1 MKNRIRLGE
10 ILAIAALFAISG
22 ALRAQTQENSGP
34 GTENE
39 QTAPTSSSPFHFDTK
54 NIQFSGFGTL
64 GIIYTH
70 DKEVRYIRPSTN
82 HPGHENP
89 DLGPDTALGVQA
101 NVALGSRASLVLQA
115 VSRESALGSYEPRAS
130 LAFLSYAFTPNITV
144 RAGRLR
150 TPFFMLS
157 ESIDINYA
165 NPWIR
170 PPSEIYSMFPFS
182 ELNGIDLLLTF
193 STGGFDIELHPYYGT
208 SDLPIYQDGKGH
220 LKNVQGLNV
229 TATRGHLT
237 LFAGYGRANFS
248 LKWRGQDFQTLSQY
262 LQYPL
267 VSNGSD
273 ILRDLSGSDGKGH
286 FSVAGI
292 QWDDGK
298 WQFVGEYNRLRA
310 NRYAHDA
317 HAWELTA
324 GRRFGE
330 FMPYITLASHTED
343 KPITTK
349 RVALAMPIP
358 GVGEQLNEAVDA
370 FLASRNLSQSSATLG
385 LRWDFYKNTAFK
397 LELTHARIHNRS
409 WGSFFPEDPD
419 DPPATLNKHMWKRS
433 VNTLGVSVD
442 VTF

>member
-1 MKNRIRLGE
+1 LKNRVRLRE
-10 ILAIAALFAISG
+10 IFAVCALLTASG
-22 ALRAQTQENSGP
+22 TLRAQTPENDTP
-34 GTENE
+34 GHG
-39 QTAPTSSSPFHFDTK
+39 QSAPVSSSPFRFDTG

-64 GIIYTH
+64 GMIYTH
-70 DKEVRYIRPSTN
+70 DKELRYIRPSTN

-89 DLGPDTALGVQA
+89 DLGPDAVLGVQA
-101 NVALGSRASLVLQA
+101 NVALGSNASLVLQA
-115 VSRESALGSYEPRAS
+115 ISRESTLGSYKPRAS
-130 LAFLSYAFTPNITV
+130 LAFLSYAFTPNVTV

-182 ELNGIDLLLTF
+182 ELDGIDLLLTF
-193 STGGFDIELHPYYGT
+193 GGIGGFDIELHPYYGT
-208 SDLPIYQDGKGH
+208 SNLPIYQDGKGH
-220 LKNVQGLNV
+220 LKNVRGLNI

-237 LFAGYGRANFS
+237 LFAGHGQTNFS
-248 LKWRGQDFQTLSQY
+248 LKWRGRDFQMLSQY
-262 LQYPL
+262 LQPPL
-267 VSNGSD
+267 VLNGDD
-273 ILRDLSGSDGKGH
+273 ILQDLSGSDGKGR

-298 WQFVGEYNRLRA
+298 WQFIGEYNRLRA
-310 NRYAHDA
+310 NRYTHHA

-330 FMPYITLASHTED
+330 FMPYITIASHTED
-343 KPITTK
+343 QPITTK
-349 RVALAMPIP
+349 RAALAMPIP
-358 GVGEQLNEAVDA
+358 GVGEQLDEALDT
-370 FLASRNLSQSSATLG
+370 FLAARNLSQSSATLG
-385 LRWDFYKNTAFK
+385 LRWDFYKSTAFK
-397 LELTHARIHNRS
+397 LEFTRAHIHNRS
-409 WGSFFPEDPD
+409 WGSFFPKDPD
-419 DPPATLNKHMWKRS
+419 APPATLNKRMWKRS

>member
-1 MKNRIRLGE
+1 MKNRIRLSE
-10 ILAIAALFAISG
+10 IFAIGALLAISG
-22 ALRAQTQENSGP
+22 ALRAQTPESGDP
-34 GTENE
+34 GHE
-39 QTAPTSSSPFHFDTK
+39 QTAPTSSSPFNFDTK

-64 GIIYTH
+64 GMIYTH

-89 DLGPDTALGVQA
+89 DLGPDTVLGVQA
-101 NVALGSRASLVLQA
+101 NVTLGSHAALVLQA
-115 VSRESALGSYEPRAS
+115 ISRESTLGSYKPRAS
-130 LAFLSYAFTPNITV
+130 LAFLSYAFTPNVTV

-182 ELNGIDLLLTF
+182 ELNGVDLLLTF
-193 STGGFDIELHPYYGT
+193 GGIGGFDVELHPYYGT

-220 LKNVQGLNV
+220 LKNVRGLNI
-229 TATRGHLT
+229 TATSGHLT
-237 LFAGYGRANFS
+237 LFAGYGQTDFS
-248 LKWRGQDFQTLSQY
+248 LKWRGQDLQTLSQY
-262 LQYPL
+262 LRQPIVL
-267 VSNGSD
+267 NGND
-273 ILRDLSGSDGKGH
+273 ILRDLSGSDGKGS
-286 FSVAGI
+286 FGVAGI

-298 WQFVGEYNRLRA
+298 WLFIGEYNRLRA
-310 NRYAHDA
+310 NRYAHRA

-330 FMPYITLASHTED
+330 FMPYVTLASHTED
-343 KPITTK
+343 RPITTK
-349 RVALAMPIP
+349 RVALAMAIP
-358 GVGEQLNEAVDA
+358 GVAEQLNEAVDA

-397 LELTHARIHNRS
+397 LEFAHTRIHNRS
-409 WGSFFPEDPD
+409 WGSFFPENPN
-419 DPPATLNKHMWKRS
+419 DPPATLNQRMWKRS
-433 VNTLGVSVD
+433 INTLGVSVD